1 MKNLSNEE
9 LIKILQN
16 TAVRIG
22 MGGYA
27 QELINKADKLEA
39 ELLRRLEAGDRAIQ
53 MCKEIVE
60 LYDKH
65 FEE

>member
-1 MKNLSNEE
+1 MENLSNEDLVQRLRSSAYVAGLNDTDSYDE
-9 LIKILQN
+9 EYEAK
-16 TAVRIG
+16 
-22 MGGYA
+22 
-27 QELINKADKLEA
+27 A

>member
-1 MKNLSNEE
+1 MEKLSNEE
-9 LIKILQN
+9 LIRNCAILYHNAIEGGMDAKISYQL
-16 TAVRIG
+16 A
-22 MGGYA
+22 
-27 QELINKADKLEA
+27 KA
-39 ELLRRLEAGDRAIQ
+39 ELLNRLNAGDKAKQ